1 MIPIW
6 RLDIICDQGTMACQQ
21 VDQGEGVVSLRM
33 FSCVLRILNENG
45 EFNIHKLI
53 IRIHTFDRSWL
64 CQCYCIPWY
73 QLETTPPSEHS
84 TKHWFNKEEAC
95 QMGPIV
101 SPLCSVCL
109 WNVRSLW
116 WKPFTQKTCC
126 FCRYDWPSP
135 GMDNRSGSDR
145 SSGTQERGTKD
156 NPVWDSEHSWHPS
169 TVHWRPSM
177 QTTWSPAQSLI
188 RYLVN
193 VFLRW
198 AEYIFLICCPALSV

>member
-1 MIPIW
+1 MLKVKHNHYYNSNQPVQYWQSSIYLSWDIFWFLDRVKILVLCWLGPLIESTDPFEWFFNFMIFYSLYVATQWAGVSLTGDDPHMTVGYNLW
-6 RLDIICDQGTMACQQ
+6 PGTMVCQQ
-21 VDQGEGVVSLRM
+21 VDPGEGGVSLRM
-33 FSCVLRILNENG
+33 FSCVLKILNENG

-116 WKPFTQKTCC
+116 WKPFT
-126 FCRYDWPSP
+126 
-135 GMDNRSGSDR
+135 
-145 SSGTQERGTKD
+145 
-156 NPVWDSEHSWHPS
+156 
-169 TVHWRPSM
+169 
-177 QTTWSPAQSLI
+177 
-188 RYLVN
+188 
-193 VFLRW
+193 
-198 AEYIFLICCPALSV
+198 